1 MAKSTHDKELERAR
15 AHRADERAE
24 KKRAT
29 ALVVVLVAVLVV
41 GAVVF
46 GGVLLLRGGADDGPT
61 MSDAV
66 EDAASLGLD
75 SSDGSTTTSD
85 SSDSSPSSDSS
96 DSSVG
101 TSDGAT
107 SAAVAASPCEAP
119 GDDVPTPRNTPYT
132 TQPTVDLTGVD
143 TVTATMVT
151 SCGTVVMQLNA
162 AAAPVTVSNFVA
174 LAEDGY
180 FDGVGFHRVIEDFMI
195 QGGDPTGTGT
205 GCVDAAC
212 EQKMPGYQFNDEL
225 TLAEQLVRDEGG
237 YPRGTVA
244 MANAGPNTN
253 GSQFFIVQK
262 DPSYALS
269 AAYTVFGAVAQGMD
283 IVDQIVVGP
292 SAGDQA
298 VDPVII
304 LSVSI
309 ER

>member
-66 EDAASLGLD
+66 EDASSFSLDGSTSTLD
-75 SSDGSTTTSD
+75 SSE
-85 SSDSSPSSDSS
+85 SSDSS
-96 DSSVG
+96 DSSLG
-101 TSDGAT
+101 SSDGAT
-107 SAAVAASPCEAP
+107 PAAVAASPCEAP
-119 GDDVPTPRNTPYT
+119 GDDVPTPRDTPYT

>member
-46 GGVLLLRGGADDGPT
+46 GGVTLLRGGADDGPT

-66 EDAASLGLD
+66 EDAASFSL
-75 SSDGSTTTSD
+75 DGSTSTSTSISD
-85 SSDSSPSSDSS
+85 SPDSS

-119 GDDVPTPRNTPYT
+119 GDDVPTPRDTPYT

-269 AAYTVFGAVAQGMD
+269 AAYTVFGEVAEGMD